1 MCYFE
6 YHDDQL
12 KTSLH
17 ETSFVNRHINYSVL
31 EVETNLSFSETL
43 QRKAQQIKDAVIVAK
58 RVSGLL
64 QLMAGQLGSMKTIQA
79 NKVKKNQIKLVNY
92 LYTYIFNEKERFFF
106 RKCNKNNMFIKQKR
120 AQSSYSLFLK
130 NYVYTVN
137 EKIILTQSM
146 E

>member
-1 MCYFE
+1 M
-6 YHDDQL
+6 
-12 KTSLH
+12 
-17 ETSFVNRHINYSVL
+17 NRHINYIVSWKL
-31 EVETNLSFSETL
+31 KQISFFSETL
-43 QRKAQQIKDAVIVAK
+43 QRKAQQIKDAVIVTK

-64 QLMAGQLGSMKTIQA
+64 ELMAGQLDHLASHTLAEA
-79 NKVKKNQIKLVNY
+79 NELHENHPGIKVKKKNRSNLLIICIHILSMKRKVFL
-92 LYTYIFNEKERFFF
+92 